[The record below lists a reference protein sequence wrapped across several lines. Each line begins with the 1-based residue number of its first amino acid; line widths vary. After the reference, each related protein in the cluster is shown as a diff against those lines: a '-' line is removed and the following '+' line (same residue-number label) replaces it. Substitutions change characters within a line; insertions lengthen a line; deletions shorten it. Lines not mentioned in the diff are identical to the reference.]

1 MRQYESS
8 AWEVGTGSAPVRCEP
23 AGCLPSGRS
32 TGPPRSN
39 GAARVQGPGFVH
51 VPYHG
56 HQPRRKPG
64 AGAATARTEQ
74 VKPCSRPWSGARSAA
89 QRCSV
94 LSSARPWGLPASG
107 GASPQSR
114 VILVPDHPGCRCFAI
129 GSAAGSRIL
138 AGHTMTSRMTSL
150 PVNVS
155 GGIHRTCA
163 YGIWRDCRVG
173 PLFDANAT
181 HLSD

>member
-129 GSAAGSRIL
+129 GSGGGEPDPCGPHDDITDDFSSGERQRWNSPHVCIRDMAGL
-138 AGHTMTSRMTSL
+138 
-150 PVNVS
+150 S
-155 GGIHRTCA
+155 GG
-163 YGIWRDCRVG
+163 
-173 PLFDANAT
+173 PLV
-181 HLSD
+181 